1 MRQLIIS
8 FLAVFGGTVCV
19 STLWQLGLFH
29 LDFNYS
35 SSSVFGQLYDY
46 SLTSLARFVIY
57 LFVVYCLASAGWIF
71 SMYPRDFHPGFLTF
85 YAGVGMAIGAML
97 NSFLGVLLSG
107 IGAWL
112 SFRVQKSFPVNR
124 SKRLKNL
131 ILPGV
136 GWIVVLLLIFP
147 ILTPKHG
154 FPGADQPL
162 KVRHQWAKAKFGKD
176 YQQAI
181 ALLQNCQAIQ
191 PIVGNIIGIA
201 PTKGENYSMS
211 GPGETVGSFTLE
223 VHGNS
228 GKGVAEIRFMRPSK
242 RPLIL
247 SKGGDHRFS
256 YETQGQGRSRIELS
270 NENCGKGS

>member
-46 SLTSLARFVIY
+46 SLTNLARFVIY
-57 LFVVYCLASAGWIF
+57 LFVVYCFASAGWIF

-85 YAGVGMAIGAML
+85 CAGVGMAIGEVL
-97 NSFLGVLLSG
+97 DSLLGVILSG
-107 IGAWL
+107 IGTWL
-112 SFRVQKSFPVNR
+112 SFRVQKGFPLDR
-124 SKRLKNL
+124 GKRLKKL

-136 GWIVVLLLIFP
+136 GWIVVFFLIAP

-162 KVRHQWAKAKFGKD
+162 QVRHQWAEAKFGKD
-176 YQQAI
+176 YQQAVV
-181 ALLQNCQAIQ
+181 LLQNCQAIQ
-191 PIVGNIIGIA
+191 PIVGNITGIA
-201 PTKGENYSMS
+201 PTKGKNYSMS
-211 GPGETVGSFTLE
+211 GPGETVGNFTLE
-223 VHGNS
+223 VQGDR
-228 GKGVAEIRFMRPSK
+228 GKGVAEIRFMRPYK

-247 SKGGDHRFS
+247 SDGGDHRFS
-256 YETQGQGRSRIELS
+256 YETQGQGRSQVELS
-270 NENCGKGS
+270 NQNCGAGS